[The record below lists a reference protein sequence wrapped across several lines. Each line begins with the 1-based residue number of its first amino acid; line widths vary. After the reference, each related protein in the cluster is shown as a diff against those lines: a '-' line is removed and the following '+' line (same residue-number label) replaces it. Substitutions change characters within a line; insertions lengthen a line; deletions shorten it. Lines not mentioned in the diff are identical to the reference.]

1 MMATAKA
8 QTLEVGGFRGKIKK
22 IYRKHYLKLVVLTLI
37 ALFVIVLLA
46 KKIFI
51 IILPGERGVL
61 FRVFTGTDISR
72 TYDEGLNIIFP
83 LNRMIRYSVRIQ
95 QRREIITIL
104 SRDGLPITI
113 EYSLRFRPKIDPLPI
128 LHKEIGSDYFEKVV
142 LPEFNGAIRDVMS
155 NYRPDELYAIHRD
168 VVQREVVNIVLKK
181 ISEKYITV
189 DDFLLLNIELP
200 PMVRQ
205 AIERKLSQEQLQ
217 FEYQYRVEVAK
228 LEAKRKL
235 IEAEGIRDF
244 QQTVSDGI
252 SPSYLKWKGIE
263 ATLELSQSQNA
274 KVVVIG
280 SGENNGLPLI
290 LNLASEKQGET
301 QKVLKG
307 KQDSKEEAKSVN
319 EIKSESNMTR
329 DSVMR

>member
-1 MMATAKA
+1 MATAKA
-8 QTLEVGGFRGKIKK
+8 QTLEVGGFRGKIKN

-37 ALFVIVLLA
+37 VLFVVVLLA

-83 LNRMIRYSVRIQ
+83 LNRMIRYNVRIQ
-95 QRREIITIL
+95 QRRENITIL

-128 LHKEIGSDYFEKVV
+128 LHKEIGSDYFEKIV

-168 VVQREVVNIVLKK
+168 VVQREVVNIVLKQ
-181 ISEKYITV
+181 ISEKYINV

-252 SPSYLKWKGIE
+252 SPGYLKWKGIE

-307 KQDSKEEAKSVN
+307 KQD
-319 EIKSESNMTR
+319 
-329 DSVMR
+329 

>member
-1 MMATAKA
+1 MATAKA
-8 QTLEVGGFRGKIKK
+8 QTLEVGGFRGKIKN

-37 ALFVIVLLA
+37 VLFVVVLLA

-83 LNRMIRYSVRIQ
+83 LNRMIRYNVRIQ
-95 QRREIITIL
+95 QRRENITIL

-128 LHKEIGSDYFEKVV
+128 LHKEIGSDYFENIV

-168 VVQREVVNIVLKK
+168 VVQREIVNIVLKQ
-181 ISEKYITV
+181 ISEKYINV

-252 SPSYLKWKGIE
+252 SPGYLKWKGIE

-307 KQDSKEEAKSVN
+307 KQD
-319 EIKSESNMTR
+319 
-329 DSVMR
+329 

>member
-1 MMATAKA
+1 
-8 QTLEVGGFRGKIKK
+8 
-22 IYRKHYLKLVVLTLI
+22 VVLTLI
-37 ALFVIVLLA
+37 TLFVVVLLA

-61 FRVFTGTDISR
+61 FRIFTGTDISR

-95 QRREIITIL
+95 QRRENITIL

-113 EYSLRFRPKIDPLPI
+113 EYSLRFRPKIDLLPI

-155 NYRPDELYAIHRD
+155 NYRPDELYAMHRD

-181 ISEKYITV
+181 ISEKYINV

-307 KQDSKEEAKSVN
+307 KQDSTQEAKSVN

-329 DSVMR
+329 N

>member
-37 ALFVIVLLA
+37 TLFVVVLLA

-61 FRVFTGTDISR
+61 FRIFTGTDISR

-95 QRREIITIL
+95 QRRENITIL

-113 EYSLRFRPKIDPLPI
+113 EYSLRFRPKIDLLPI

-155 NYRPDELYAIHRD
+155 NYRPDELYAMHRD

-181 ISEKYITV
+181 ISEKYINV

-307 KQDSKEEAKSVN
+307 KQDSTQEAKSVN

-329 DSVMR
+329 N